1 MYYITRG
8 FYSEMHIENYNKIE
22 KLLNRD
28 VFDGFLLKYYDC
40 VNNSSFDK
48 LKRIIKI
55 DFQDRINFINDIKL
69 KNDLNKVSIIKSW
82 YDLLQNFTKNSSDIK
97 ENQKLAQ
104 YISSEAKLKKTI
116 EINNKIIELNHI
128 TPRLLWECRYNV
140 IIIKSSA
147 YLVGVQAS
155 CEDYMIS
162 KRQNIINSYTCNLGK
177 TNMYGLRP
185 MAYFHPHLP
194 DLIIR
199 IQF

>member
-82 YDLLQNFTKNSSDIK
+82 YDLL
-97 ENQKLAQ
+97 
-104 YISSEAKLKKTI
+104 
-116 EINNKIIELNHI
+116 
-128 TPRLLWECRYNV
+128 
-140 IIIKSSA
+140 
-147 YLVGVQAS
+147 
-155 CEDYMIS
+155 
-162 KRQNIINSYTCNLGK
+162 
-177 TNMYGLRP
+177 
-185 MAYFHPHLP
+185 
-194 DLIIR
+194 
-199 IQF
+199 